1 MKGGHYPS
9 QGCKWPK
16 GWHQI
21 PTHLIS
27 VSIVSSVTPNTM
39 IKTAEMM
46 WEEAAVRKDRQTD
59 RIFALLPPSAFSIY
73 LELVYVLPNEEFVL

>member
-1 MKGGHYPS
+1 
-9 QGCKWPK
+9 
-16 GWHQI
+16 
-21 PTHLIS
+21 
-27 VSIVSSVTPNTM
+27 M